1 MSLEENKKK
10 PRLWGPFIPVTLR
23 KVLLGWGGSKY
34 DATTELEGNDDE
46 DPGEYLRAAICTK
59 MVTPHDVVPAQISFR
74 GSNPSGKTTLGRLVD
89 EIRMRCPRR
98 TRSSR

>member
-46 DPGEYLRAAICTK
+46 DPGAQRAAIDSTYE
-59 MVTPHDVVPAQISFR
+59 S
-74 GSNPSGKTTLGRLVD
+74 
-89 EIRMRCPRR
+89 
-98 TRSSR
+98 

>member
-34 DATTELEGNDDE
+34 DAMTELEGNDDE
-46 DPGEYLRAAICTK
+46 DPGAQRAAIHSTYE
-59 MVTPHDVVPAQISFR
+59 S
-74 GSNPSGKTTLGRLVD
+74 
-89 EIRMRCPRR
+89 
-98 TRSSR
+98 